1 MQNYPKII
9 NIMKELIWDNEL
21 DITILANTSALLY
34 EMIPNINWVGF
45 YLFRNNLLLLGPF
58 QGKPACTK
66 IPLEKGVC
74 GACATT
80 LATINVPDVHQ
91 FKGHIACDSASKSE
105 LCVPIL
111 LHGRLYAI
119 LDIDSPSVHRFT
131 LEDQKGIEQIRSIL
145 QKELEKIID

>member
-21 DITILANTSALLY
+21 DITKLANTSALLY
-34 EMIPNINWVGF
+34 EMLPNINWVGF